1 VNASRSDPPTPRA
14 RARMRCSGGSRSGR
28 LARRR
33 RGSGDGS
40 AGNRGVR
47 SFGCASCRDS
57 PPRQLRTTRRRTRR
71 RRRAM
76 GGASSPREV
85 GACAPLTQGCR
96 GGRRDS
102 AWGGRRSVRHQA
114 AYERGDVRHGGDWG
128 CGGGHVVHGH
138 NACRAPEEE
147 EARLLYPEVSDRF
160 PRCRIFEERGLDFLA
175 FVFEGWRSPCPP
187 SRLQR
192 C

>member
-1 VNASRSDPPTPRA
+1 VQRREQERA
-14 RARMRCSGGSRSGR
+14 ARKKEKRI
-28 LARRR
+28 RRR
-33 RGSGDGS
+33 ERREQRSEEFRLRELQGLSSPATSDYSSSDEEEEESDG
-40 AGNRGVR
+40 
-47 SFGCASCRDS
+47 
-57 PPRQLRTTRRRTRR
+57 
-71 RRRAM
+71 